1 MKEQEIQTILN
12 SNNAYVIA
20 PAGHGK
26 TEMIAEL
33 VEKGYEG
40 KKILVITH
48 TNAGVSAIKSR
59 FIRKKIDSHKYKI
72 TTIAGLCTRWCNSYP
87 SSGAFDK
94 SLSPENKDQIKGY
107 YSNLYMATKSIFLK
121 KWSGE
126 ILNASYGGVIVD
138 EYQDCIKEQH
148 EIMQM
153 INRYIPVWVLGDP
166 MQGIFDWAGE
176 LVDWNKIGFRH
187 VEVETYPWRWE
198 KSSPD
203 LGQYLLKVR
212 NELFPV
218 LSGKTV
224 NITINDADYI
234 KVIRANGFNPYTYM
248 KEWTKYKSV
257 LFIAKLE
264 YKQLSFCKRMG
275 GVFQEDE
282 KQDSEVLYE
291 LADAV
296 DNTKNSFKVLEH
308 IKFMKKCSS
317 NMDREI
323 GSYIKKLENGSIDFA
338 RIKKNTDFGEL
349 ITRAS
354 TSDSYKDVEAL
365 YKWIMDADGINIYRR
380 ELLYE
385 ALRGVRYAESN
396 NCTVKQAIYKIRTD
410 SNMQK
415 RYDGFHFLSS
425 RTVLSKGLEFECVII
440 DMSDPLKMKDFYVAM
455 TRAMKKIY
463 IISDTRQFTFS

>member
-1 MKEQEIQTILN
+1 
-12 SNNAYVIA
+12 
-20 PAGHGK
+20 
-26 TEMIAEL
+26 
-33 VEKGYEG
+33 
-40 KKILVITH
+40 
-48 TNAGVSAIKSR
+48 
-59 FIRKKIDSHKYKI
+59 
-72 TTIAGLCTRWCNSYP
+72 
-87 SSGAFDK
+87 
-94 SLSPENKDQIKGY
+94 
-107 YSNLYMATKSIFLK
+107 
-121 KWSGE
+121 
-126 ILNASYGGVIVD
+126 
-138 EYQDCIKEQH
+138 
-148 EIMQM
+148 
-153 INRYIPVWVLGDP
+153 
-166 MQGIFDWAGE
+166 
-176 LVDWNKIGFRH
+176 
-187 VEVETYPWRWE
+187 
-198 KSSPD
+198 
-203 LGQYLLKVR
+203 
-212 NELFPV
+212 
-218 LSGKTV
+218 
-224 NITINDADYI
+224 
-234 KVIRANGFNPYTYM
+234 
-248 KEWTKYKSV
+248 
-257 LFIAKLE
+257 
-264 YKQLSFCKRMG
+264 MG
-275 GVFQEDE
+275 GIFQEDE

-291 LADAV
+291 LADAI
-296 DNTKNSFKVLEH
+296 DNAKNSFKVLEH

-354 TSDSYKDVEAL
+354 TSDSYKNVEAL

-410 SNMQK
+410 SNIQK